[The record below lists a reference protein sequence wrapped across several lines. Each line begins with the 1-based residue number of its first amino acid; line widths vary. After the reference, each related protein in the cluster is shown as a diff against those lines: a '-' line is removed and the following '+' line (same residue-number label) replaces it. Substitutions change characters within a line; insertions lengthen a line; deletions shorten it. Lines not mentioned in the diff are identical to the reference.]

1 MLWREPTN
9 SPVLVD
15 REPLDFFSS
24 IQIIQV
30 RTFYHMNN
38 NENEHCA
45 RSAGTLRD
53 FIQNQLW
60 GPTSKALSPS
70 TTTPRA
76 TSFVW
81 FQKGNDYEYKGEL
94 TFARLVLPRR
104 APVFETNMW
113 TSILDKSAIAARNG
127 TNTDSCRSVWT
138 ETPLKCFSTP
148 TVRYPGLM
156 FRRHQ
161 LRSEDRACCS
171 TIGCGFDMKTCAR
184 SRV

>member
-60 GPTSKALSPS
+60 GPTSMALSPS

-81 FQKGNDYEYKGEL
+81 IQKGNDYEYKGEL

-104 APVFETNMW
+104 APVFEINMW

-138 ETPLKCFSTP
+138 ETPLKCFQFHCQVPRLKFQKTATEEWQQDLSFNKRLW
-148 TVRYPGLM
+148 V
-156 FRRHQ
+156 RHQ
-161 LRSEDRACCS
+161 DHVPAH
-171 TIGCGFDMKTCAR
+171 
-184 SRV
+184 V